1 MPLEIECINCLACTR
16 YDISNQPFEVLLFIH
31 HHNHLLHC
39 WMALND
45 LLNLSQFHPMTADL
59 DLIVYSP
66 QKLQVSI
73 RQISCQISGAVESVS
88 RRSAERISNKP
99 FSG

>member
-1 MPLEIECINCLACTR
+1 MPLEIECIDCLACMR
-16 YDISNQPFEVLLFIH
+16 HDISNQPLEVLVFIH
-31 HHNHLLHC
+31 NHNHLLHC
-39 WMALND
+39 WVALND

-59 DLIVYSP
+59 ALIVHSS
-66 QKLQVSI
+66 QKFQVSI

-88 RRSAERISNKP
+88 RRSVERISNKP